1 MKTAVLLFW
10 AVVAIWLVNQ
20 VVAYA
25 VDRKKE
31 FEKKLLF
38 EDYIYDA
45 SIKSVQLYPQV
56 KAPEDPSNALNP
68 AVISLQ
74 EPNPLVLEFD
84 LLSERFTNFR
94 VKIFHCNGDWSP
106 SVLSEVEFL
115 PEYNDFPLTDYQQA
129 FGTKVPYYHYRFEVP
144 KMKLAGNYLLVVHR
158 DGNVKDYVISRRFMV
173 YQSKV
178 GISGRVSYSSN
189 VQQRNTHQQ
198 VDFELS
204 YNGYQILNP
213 REDLKV
219 MIRQNFRW
227 NKMLSNLK
235 PFNVRDFEQKIQYNF
250 FNLENTLAGGNEF
263 RMFDA
268 RSYQTKMTNVARI
281 ERNSE
286 QNTLI
291 LSYDTPQ
298 SDKAFVDLNDFNGQ
312 YIIDNY
318 ETNRGATEADYV
330 RVVFSLKMPELVG
343 KNVYINGPFN
353 DWKIGPANRMNYL
366 DDLQLYQ
373 GTILLK
379 QGIYNYNYLTEDPL
393 TKQLSETEL
402 EGSHSQ
408 THNVYEILVYHRP
421 LGARADQ
428 LVGYRIIEFQ

>member
-10 AVVAIWLVNQ
+10 AVFAIWIVNQ
-20 VVAYA
+20 AIAYA
-25 VDRKKE
+25 VERKKD
-31 FEKKLLF
+31 FDKKLVY

-45 SIKSVQLYPQV
+45 SIKTVLLYPQV
-56 KAPEDPSNALNP
+56 KSPEDPSNALNP
-68 AVISLQ
+68 AVVPFQ
-74 EPNPLVLEFD
+74 DNTPLVLEFD
-84 LLSERFTNFR
+84 LLSERYVNYR
-94 VKIFHCNGDWSP
+94 AKIFHCNTDWSP
-106 SVLSEVEFL
+106 SVLSEVEYL
-115 PEYNDFPLTDYQQA
+115 PEYNDFPITDYQQA
-129 FGTKVPYYHYRFEVP
+129 FGTKVPYYHYRFEAPQV
-144 KMKLAGNYLLVVHR
+144 KLPGNYLLVVHR
-158 DGNVKDYVISRRFMV
+158 DGNPKDYVISRRFMV
-173 YQSKV
+173 YQNRV
-178 GISGRVSYSSN
+178 NIAGRVSYSAN

-204 YNGYQILNP
+204 YGGYQILNP

-227 NKMLSNLK
+227 GKVLTNLK

-250 FNLENTLAGGNEF
+250 FNLENTLPGGNEY

-281 ERNSE
+281 ERNTD

-298 SDKAFVDLNDFNGQ
+298 QNRAFVDMNDFNGM
-312 YIIDNY
+312 YVVDNY

-330 RVVFSLKMPELVG
+330 RVVFSLKMPEVEG
-343 KNVYINGPFN
+343 KNIYINGPFN
-353 DWKIGPANRMNYL
+353 DWRIGPSNRMNYL
-366 DDLQLYQ
+366 ADLQMYQ
-373 GTILLK
+373 GTLLLK
-379 QGIYNYNYLTEDPL
+379 QGIYNYNYLTEDLL
-393 TKQLSETEL
+393 TKDKSEAYL

-408 THNVYEILVYHRP
+408 THNTYEILVYHRP

-428 LVGYRIIEFQ
+428 LVGYRIVEMQ